1 MKDRSAPALRCL
13 RNAYSCM
20 SLDRFIAELRER
32 DLLSDRLLAK
42 LRELSDSADPPRS
55 AQSLSKLLVGQKQIT
70 QREAT
75 EALRAVLLSGVETD
89 APYTGTIHDAL
100 ADDVVTLASGDLLED
115 EGDPGGSS
123 IFAPFLKTAPKK
135 QAPSRSDPTLVES
148 ADEKRPDRGNKLA
161 KPTDGSSAIAVSPSD
176 GDLFTAEN
184 NGESEASASYKA
196 IGRKKKPI
204 KRKNPWDSPLILVGG
219 GGLVLL
225 LLIGAAVWWLIYWET
240 GDQKLALA
248 KKAMEAGQYSQ
259 AIEHYQRFLEIAPR
273 HQQSS
278 SVRVQLVLLK
288 LRKAIEEAN
297 YSQALELAKT
307 ELAETENEKSFEE
320 ATSELRALLPR
331 LAAGLAGEADQ
342 AEAGST
348 AATESITKTNE
359 AIELCNNN
367 KYIPKS
373 LRDEAQLTEIRET
386 LLRVQRRQESAHDL
400 DQTLT
405 AMNEALTSGNPRE
418 IYPLYRKLLTNH
430 RDLAKEEGLLDA
442 IKKATS
448 AEQAGIRF
456 VAEEKPAEKTERPT
470 PWLASLALAQRHASG
485 ATAAGT
491 TGTACFRVDGAI
503 YGLEAAT
510 GRLLWRRHVGFA
522 AAAFPQ
528 LLGADVLVA
537 DAVHHDLIRLDAAT
551 GKLRWRQEI
560 GEAFTEPLVVGE
572 RAFGA
577 SDSGRLFVVDLS
589 SGTRMGQIEFSKPLR
604 VRPTADR
611 IQKHLYVA
619 ADHSTLYSLS
629 LADLSCHNVYYLGH
643 EPGSI
648 QVPPAESLGK
658 LAVLEN
664 DGVET
669 CRLHVL
675 SLDEKGAITGQVMEE
690 RLNGLAASPPI
701 VDSRR
706 LILVTDRGQIAVYD
720 VGSGQGDNAITRV
733 AAREATGPQPII
745 RHAAV
750 AGGYVWIGDTQ
761 LTKFSVSPTGNR
773 LAVESI
779 ENNFAGAAF
788 DHPLKAFG
796 NTLIHMHRPK
806 GMAGAVVAAIDTES
820 GRTLWA
826 TDLAI
831 PIASA
836 PIVDEKAGALLVTNT
851 NGYAFRFDEAAIR
864 SRVQD
869 TPLPGQSVPSPL
881 PPITAAVDL
890 GQGRGA
896 FSAPGSDQLLLVDSA
911 QSTRAVQWVKLPKPL
926 ACAAARFGDGFLA
939 PLKIGQVL
947 YLGPP
952 DGQPLATPFQPP
964 LQPRSEVDYRP
975 VGIVDGTERR
985 FVITDGREKIY
996 LVAVVDQPEPH
1007 LEAVAEGKVDPLP
1020 ITSPVVVL
1028 GDLAIAATEGSR
1040 LVRFRL
1046 PSLEAAGESTLPADV
1061 VWGPFKLGDQAV
1073 LSTAD
1078 GQLHS
1083 VGPTGEVAWTVKLEQ
1098 GDLAGAPLAVEG
1110 GFLLAYRKGI
1120 LERRELAD
1128 GKVAATL
1135 DVTHP
1140 LAAGPVS
1147 FRGRLVFTAHDGTL
1161 LVVDQP

>member
-1 MKDRSAPALRCL
+1 MKVRSAGAPRCL
-13 RNAYSCM
+13 RNLYSCM

-32 DLLSDRLLAK
+32 DLLSDRLLAT
-42 LRELSDSADPPRS
+42 LRELADSADPPRS

-89 APYTGTIHDAL
+89 APYLGTIDEAL
-100 ADDVVTLASGDLLED
+100 ADDVVTLASGDLLE
-115 EGDPGGSS
+115 EEEDPGGSS
-123 IFAPFLKTAPKK
+123 IFAPFLKTPPKQQTPAKPEAPLAK
-135 QAPSRSDPTLVES
+135 SV
-148 ADEKRPDRGNKLA
+148 DEKRPSRGSKLA
-161 KPTDGSSAIAVSPSD
+161 KSADDTPAVAASHAE
-176 GDLFTAEN
+176 GDLLTAEN
-184 NGESEASASYKA
+184 NGESKSPATYKT
-196 IGRKKKPI
+196 IGRKKKPL

-248 KKAMEAGQYSQ
+248 KKAMEAGQYGQ
-259 AIEHYQRFLEIAPR
+259 AIEQYQRFLEIAPR

-278 SVRVQLVLLK
+278 SVRVQLALLK
-288 LRKAIEEAN
+288 LRKAIEEAS

-307 ELAETENEKSFEE
+307 ELAEIESEKSFEE

-342 AEAGST
+342 AESGSA
-348 AATESITKTNE
+348 AATESIKRTNE

-400 DQTLT
+400 EQTLT
-405 AMNEALTSGNPRE
+405 AMNEALTAGNPRE
-418 IYPLYRKLLTNH
+418 VYPLYRKLLTNH
-430 RDLAKEEGLLDA
+430 RELAKVEDLLEA
-442 IKKATS
+442 IKKATD

-456 VAEEKPAEKTERPT
+456 VAEEKAAEKADRPT
-470 PWLASLALAQRHASG
+470 PWLASLTLAQRQAVG
-485 ATAAGT
+485 AAAAGS
-491 TGTACFRVDGAI
+491 TGTACLRVDGAI

-510 GRLLWRRHVGFA
+510 GQLLWRRHVGFA
-522 AAAFPQ
+522 TATFPQ
-528 LLGADVLVA
+528 LLGADILIA
-537 DAVHHDLIRLDAAT
+537 DAVHHDLVRLDAAT

-560 GEAFTEPLVVGE
+560 GEAFAEPLVVGE
-572 RAFGA
+572 RVFVAT
-577 SDSGRLFVVDLS
+577 DSGRLVVVDLQ

-611 IQKHLYVA
+611 AKKHLYVA

-629 LADLSCHNVYYLGH
+629 LADLACQNVYFLGH

-648 QVPPAESLGK
+648 QVPQAETLGK

-669 CRLHVL
+669 SRLHVL
-675 SLDEKGAITGQVMEE
+675 SLDDKGAITGQVMEE

-701 VDSRR
+701 IDGRR
-706 LILVTDRGQIAVYD
+706 LIVVTDRGQIVVYD
-720 VGSGQGDNAITRV
+720 VGSGQGDRAITRV

-745 RHAAV
+745 RHVAV
-750 AGGYVWIGDTQ
+750 AGGFVWVGDTQ

-779 ENNFAGAAF
+779 DNNFAGATF
-788 DHPLKAFG
+788 DHRLEIFG
-796 NTLIHMHRPK
+796 NTLIHMHRTK
-806 GMAGAVVAAIDTES
+806 GRAGAVVAATDTES
-820 GRTLWA
+820 GRTLWS
-826 TDLAI
+826 TELAI
-831 PIASA
+831 PIAAA
-836 PIVDEKAGALLVTNT
+836 PIVDEKAGALLVANT

-864 SRVQD
+864 SRVLD
-869 TPLPGQSVPSPL
+869 MPLPGQSVPSPL
-881 PPITAAVDL
+881 PPITAAADL
-890 GQGRGA
+890 GQGRGV
-896 FSAPGSDQLLLVDSA
+896 FSAPGSDQVLLVDPA
-911 QSTRAVQWVKLPKPL
+911 QSASPAQWVKLPKPL
-926 ACAAARFGDGFLA
+926 ASAAATFGGGFLA
-939 PLKIGQVL
+939 PLNIGQVL
-947 YLGPP
+947 YLGSP
-952 DGQPLATPFQPP
+952 DGQPLAAPFQPP

-975 VGIVDGTERR
+975 AGVVDGTDRR

-996 LVAVVDQPEPH
+996 LVAVVDQPELH
-1007 LEAVAEGKVDPLP
+1007 LEAVSEGKVDPLP

-1028 GDLAIAATEGSR
+1028 GDLAIAATEGSH

-1046 PSLEAAGESTLPADV
+1046 PSLEPAGESSLPADL
-1061 VWGPFKLGDQAV
+1061 VWGPYKLGDQAV
-1073 LSTAD
+1073 LATAD
-1078 GQLHS
+1078 GQLLA
-1083 VGPTGEVAWTVKLEQ
+1083 VGPTGEVAWAVKLEQ
-1098 GDLAGAPLAVEG
+1098 GDLAGGPLGVEG
-1110 GFLLAYRKGI
+1110 GLLLAFRKGV

-1135 DVTHP
+1135 DVAHP
-1140 LAAGPVS
+1140 LAAGPVP
-1147 FRGRLVFTAHDGTL
+1147 FRGRIVLTTHDGTL